1 MTCEHDNERYFGQ
14 NTRMAIGPE
23 DRLEVMSAEK
33 WCQDCGALHVSPL
46 DENEL
51 KGGWFEPDRNDEFP
65 VFSAWEMHLK
75 AAVGLANSAGQSPT
89 ETISALVMILS
100 ESVEPAALV
109 RALGLACSANGDLYL
124 LCDEFMRNTLAK
136 REEPC
141 PK

>member
-1 MTCEHDNERYFGQ
+1 MTCEHG
-14 NTRMAIGPE
+14 NTM
-23 DRLEVMSAEK
+23 DLVHQ
-33 WCQDCGALHVSPL
+33 WCQDCGAISVMNLGY
-46 DENEL
+46 E
-51 KGGWFEPDRNDEFP
+51 WIEPSRNDEFP

-124 LCDEFMRNTLAK
+124 LCDAFMRETLAK